1 MVKFIK
7 TNWVLVIALLLL
19 IILSIPLLYFGNL
32 LKMMSSPNNAIFDSS
47 QTQQLDI
54 GVCFNSLMEARWMK
68 EWAVMEDAAGSQQ
81 LSIGLKVAHHSL
93 LRQIS
98 QINDL
103 LARNIKVLILN
114 PVSQKG
120 LEGVLEEARSKG
132 VKIIFY
138 DEMTDGP
145 CDLFLGVD
153 YRDMGRIQA
162 KTLLEKAG
170 PGNYLVFKG
179 PGNSYRSEILYN
191 GQQEIL
197 KMKSEV
203 GADILSVNALNHW
216 SADEAVTKIRATIAH
231 QKLQGIL
238 IPEDLIAESVVNFYR
253 EQKSALAFITGA
265 GAELA
270 ACQRILRR
278 EQLMTV
284 AWNLPELA
292 KTAIMSA
299 NRFIQKKKIMGSMM
313 TFGNRRL
320 PAYLCPVYLVDSTNL
335 QTVLVNKLKLYTTAD
350 LATMGNK

>member
-1 MVKFIK
+1 MLKFIK
-7 TNWVLVIALLLL
+7 TNWVLVTALLLL

-32 LKMMSSPNNAIFDSS
+32 LKMMSSQNNASFGST

-54 GVCFNSLMEARWMK
+54 GVCFNSLVEARWNK
-68 EWAVMEDAAGSQQ
+68 EWAVMEDAAGSQR

-103 LARNIKVLILN
+103 LARGIKVLILN

-120 LEGVLEEARSKG
+120 LEDVLEEARSKG

-138 DEMTDGP
+138 DEMTAGP
-145 CDLFLGVD
+145 GDLFLGVD

-162 KTLLEKAG
+162 KTLLERAG

-179 PGNSYRSEILYN
+179 PGNSYHSEMLYS

-197 KMKSEV
+197 KKKNGV

-253 EQKSALAFITGA
+253 EQKSPLPFITGA
-265 GAELA
+265 GAELT

-278 EQLMTV
+278 EQSMTV
-284 AWNLPELA
+284 AWNISELA
-292 KTAIMSA
+292 KTAIVSA
-299 NRFIQKKKIMGSMM
+299 NRFIQKKKSFGS
-313 TFGNRRL
+313 TVAFGNRKL
-320 PAYLCPVYLVDSTNL
+320 PAYICPVYLVDSTNL
-335 QTVLVNKLKLYTTAD
+335 QAVLVNKLKLYATAD
-350 LATMGNK
+350 LTTIGNK